1 MAFFAASQV
10 ALYYA
15 LRYVLSSLADS
26 PGASKKQKEKGESLL
41 SQTGLSKEQLA
52 ALELDE
58 YEATIAGEIIPP
70 NAIDTTFESIGGLD
84 EIISSLRETVIYP
97 LTYPELFAAGGSL
110 LSAPRGVLLY
120 GHPGC
125 GKTMLAKALAKESGA
140 TFINLPLSS
149 LTSKWF
155 GESNKLVNGL
165 FSLARKVQP
174 SIVSTS
180 KFATRGIGYM
190 SSCPNKP
197 QIFIDEIDSL
207 FRERSGADHEVTG
220 MLKAEFMT
228 LWDGL
233 TSGTDRILVLGA
245 TNRPND
251 IDPAIL
257 RRMPK
262 RFAIRL
268 PNLEQRKKILGLM
281 LSHTKLAEGF
291 SIDELARRTDGLSG
305 SDLKETCRNA
315 AMVPVREFM
324 REKGKNGKDGLEA
337 ARREGF
343 KVRPLA
349 LEDFQIHNSHAYAYV
364 DPSKHAHT
372 AAFVEPV
379 D

>member
-1 MAFFAASQV
+1 MPNSRDVGRVVMDVAFFAASQV

-15 LRYVLSSLADS
+15 LRYVLSSLAE
-26 PGASKKQKEKGESLL
+26 PGGATKKAKAKGESLL

-52 ALELDE
+52 ALDLDE
-58 YEATIAGEIIPP
+58 YETSIAAEIIPP
-70 NAIDTTFESIGGLD
+70 NALETTFESIGGLD

-97 LTYPELFAAGGSL
+97 LTFPELFASGGGL

-174 SIVSTS
+174 SI
-180 KFATRGIGYM
+180 
-190 SSCPNKP
+190 
-197 QIFIDEIDSL
+197 IFIDEIDSL
-207 FRERSGADHEVTG
+207 FRERSAADHEVTG

-233 TSGTDRILVLGA
+233 TSGSDRILVLGA

-268 PNLEQRKKILGLM
+268 PNYEQRVKILTLM
-281 LSHTKLAEGF
+281 LSHTKTAPGF
-291 SIDELARRTDGLSG
+291 TIEALARKTDGLSG

-324 REKGKNGKDGLEA
+324 REKGKAGKDGLEA
-337 ARREGF
+337 ARKEGF
-343 KVRPLA
+343 KVRPLT
-349 LEDFQIHNSHAYAYV
+349 LEDFALHDSHAHNYV
-364 DPSKHAHT
+364 DPSRRAAPT
-372 AAFVEPV
+372 AYIDPV